1 MVTVT
6 PSVSDRRPPKYE
18 VLAAALEERVGGM
31 DAHDALPTERELL
44 EEFQVSRTTVRQAIQ
59 RLIRQG
65 LVYNVQGS
73 GTYVANPAV
82 VSKTLRLTSFTED
95 MRQRGLEPSS
105 TILEQQDVAATP
117 QLAAQLHLSAGDPL
131 ISVRRLR
138 LAAGLPMALE
148 HVYLVAGLV
157 HLGHLDS
164 ADSLYERLRADGVT
178 ITRATQTIDA
188 VNLNAEQA
196 RYLDQAVGAA
206 ALRVQRV
213 NFTERGTAFEHAE
226 TIYRGD
232 RYSFDIVVRRDL

>member
-1 MVTVT
+1 MVTAAPPV
-6 PSVSDRRPPKYE
+6 PDRRPPKYE
-18 VLAAALEERVGGM
+18 VLAAALEERVGAM
-31 DAHDALPTERELL
+31 HAHDALPTERELL
-44 EEFQVSRTTVRQAIQ
+44 EEFQLSRTTVRQAI
-59 RLIRQG
+59 RLLVRQG

-117 QLAAQLHLSAGDPL
+117 KLATQLHLTAGDPL
-131 ISVRRLR
+131 IAVLRLR
-138 LAAGLPMALE
+138 LADGLPMALE
-148 HVYLVAGLV
+148 QVYLVAGLV
-157 HLGHLDS
+157 DLAHLDTAS
-164 ADSLYERLRADGVT
+164 SLYEQLRDAGVT

-188 VNLNAEQA
+188 VNLDAEQGH
-196 RYLDQAVGAA
+196 YLDQAVGAA

-213 NFTERGTAFEHAE
+213 NFTDRGTPFEHAE

-232 RYSFDIVVRRDL
+232 RYSFDIVVSRDL